1 MEEALDVFVIDND
14 PIYQL
19 VTKKLLTKS
28 ENNLKILPFL
38 NGEDAFLFI
47 KEHKADNP
55 KIILLDL
62 DMPIMDGWD
71 FLEAYYKNMFQE
83 KFNDCIYIV
92 SSSIALED
100 KNRVKNYPVVKG
112 HIEKPLSFDMI
123 ESIIKCC

>member
-1 MEEALDVFVIDND
+1 MKEALDIFVIDND

-19 VTKKLLTKS
+19 VTKKLLSKS

-47 KEHKADNP
+47 KEHETENH

-100 KNRVKNYPVVKG
+100 KNRVKNYPIVKG
-112 HIEKPLSFDMI
+112 YIEKPLSFDVI
-123 ESIIKCC
+123 ESIINCC

>member
-1 MEEALDVFVIDND
+1 MKEALDIFVIDND

-19 VTKKLLTKS
+19 VTKKLLSKS

-47 KEHKADNP
+47 KEHETENP

-100 KNRVKNYPVVKG
+100 KNRVKNYPIVKG
-112 HIEKPLSFDMI
+112 YIEKPLSFDVI